1 MKRLPAFLLLFLTML
16 GSCPYSY
23 AEKEADAEVVMTK
36 DSTMC
41 PVVKMDVVRMP
52 DLNIPRS
59 GHTTLC
65 LDGELVVLGGHTS
78 GFLPTPTA
86 EYFEGGKWH
95 QLSMVYEHDH
105 GLVVPLTSGK
115 VLVAGGSE
123 KPLGIGQTFW
133 AEMYDPSDHS
143 FDGFGCLDHKRALA
157 AGLELDSGK
166 VVIAGNWYDDD
177 CMEVFDG
184 RRKFQFVKNLA
195 VGRGTPL
202 LLRIA
207 RDDALLLGS
216 IDTKGVHTSHNFVE
230 RYRGDAFT
238 VPLFDDW
245 HPIRSMIMNHHTD
258 GFIGDVSRD
267 IYAHLLPVTN
277 EEGKMAIC
285 LLRDTIFSLL
295 PTDCPIPMEGPFGPI
310 TYYSSVV
317 VDKGAKC
324 GYVVG
329 CDVLRH
335 LYVLVV
341 DYSKALTDDALLT
354 DVPAA
359 LTLRYTD
366 VLDDCGFDF
375 PVLTPEGNLVVAG
388 GIGCVPDSVSNF
400 KPLSSV
406 YLLPLGEVPME
417 TVASSDT
424 PRWWI
429 WLCSVMAVLA
439 IASLVYLFS
448 YLRKHGI
455 QEEDED
461 VACDATT
468 AVPEAAEE
476 TDINPY
482 EDGEEE
488 LVEEETLIKR
498 VRILMEEQQLFLRT
512 DLKVGDL
519 VERLSVNPRYISNC
533 IKTSEGCSFSTFVN
547 RYRVEYAKR
556 LLRLH
561 PDKKMSVVAMDS
573 GFANE
578 TSFFRTFKA
587 FEGVTPGD
595 WLLQGHIS

>member
-1 MKRLPAFLLLFLTML
+1 MKRLPVFLLLLLMML
-16 GSCPYSY
+16 GSSPYSY
-23 AEKEADAEVVMTK
+23 AEKEEEVEAV
-36 DSTMC
+36 DSIDGPKC

-65 LDGELVVLGGHTS
+65 LGGEFVVLGGHTT

-105 GLVVPLTSGK
+105 ALVVPLTSGK

-133 AEMYDPSDHS
+133 AEMYDPATHS
-143 FDGFGCLDHKRALA
+143 FDGFGCLDQKRALA

-184 RRKFQFVKNLA
+184 SRKFQFVKDLS
-195 VGRGTPL
+195 VGRGTPW

-216 IDTKGVHTSHNFVE
+216 LDTRGVHTFHNFVE

-238 VPLFDDW
+238 VPLFNDW
-245 HPIRSMIMNHHTD
+245 QPIRSMVMNHHTD

-267 IYAHLLPVTN
+267 CYAHLLPVTN
-277 EEGKMAIC
+277 REGQMAIC
-285 LLRDTIFSLL
+285 LLRDTVFTLL
-295 PTDCPIPMEGPFGPI
+295 PTSCPVPMVGPFGSI
-310 TYYSSVV
+310 TYYSTVV
-317 VDKGAKC
+317 VDKAAKC

-341 DYSKALTDDALLT
+341 DYSKALTDEVSLT
-354 DVPAA
+354 DVPAT

-366 VLDDCGFDF
+366 VLEDCGFDF
-375 PVLTPEGNLVVAG
+375 PVLTPEGNLLIAG

-406 YLLPLGEVPME
+406 YLLPLGEVPAE
-417 TVASSDT
+417 LLATSDT

-429 WLCSVMAVLA
+429 WLCVVMAILA
-439 IASLVYLFS
+439 IASLIYLFS

-455 QEEDED
+455 QEEDDED
-461 VACDATT
+461 TSDA
-468 AVPEAAEE
+468 AVPEATGQQDDNPEE
-476 TDINPY
+476 DV
-482 EDGEEE
+482 EGE

-498 VRILMEEQQLFLRT
+498 VRILMEEQQLFLRP

-519 VERLSVNPRYISNC
+519 VEMLGVNARYISNC
-533 IKTSEGCSFSTFVN
+533 IKTSEGCSFSTFLN

-556 LLRLH
+556 LLRFH

-578 TSFFRTFKA
+578 TSFFRTFKS
-587 FEGVTPGD
+587 FEGLTPGD
-595 WLLQGHIS
+595 WLSQDHTS